1 MQVEAAECGRNGPS
15 SDSIARL
22 GPGIALRGVHA
33 HGSILTHLRT
43 PVRISQVGTSG
54 EQQYMAGY
62 NAGRTIALRTG
73 SAEAGHRWLNEH
85 READVAYV
93 AGYEWALWDYED
105 ANGLS
110 HERRSASAG

>member
-1 MQVEAAECGRNGPS
+1 MPTP
-15 SDSIARL
+15 L
-22 GPGIALRGVHA
+22 
-33 HGSILTHLRT
+33 LTHVRT
-43 PVRISQVGTSG
+43 PVRIGQVGTSG

-73 SAEAGHRWLNEH
+73 STEAGRRWLSQH
-85 READVAYV
+85 SEADIAYV

-110 HERRSASAG
+110 HEQRPATAG